1 MGKDRDFTIFY
12 RDGWAMLKAAAPS
25 MRTRPLYPDDIL
37 NYMKLLGIAP
47 LRSRIIEEMLEHS
60 DGSSV
65 RLTPWPDGERLSAR
79 VEVLIQEEAM
89 EVSVLVHPPKP
100 GGEPVTME
108 LLQNALKEQGVVYGI
123 ETPNL
128 ENIVKNGLYGQSIHA
143 AAGFPSV
150 AGLPAR
156 VRYHFVTEKKPYKE
170 LRYGRIDLKDLRFIQ
185 NKEKGDLLAELQPA
199 VAARDGC
206 NVHGEQIAA
215 ESAGPDEAIL
225 CGDNVELREGK
236 VYALIDGNACLK
248 QGRVSMEALVVL
260 KNVDYST
267 GHIDF
272 DGSVVIKGAM
282 ADGFSLKA
290 SGDVEIENC
299 VGRASI
305 EAGRSLLLKSGV
317 NGDNEASLSCRGDF
331 RARYIE
337 GATLVCHGDVMVQES
352 IMHSNLSVWGNLL
365 LSGGRAE
372 LTGGSLMVWGSVW
385 CRKLGGLYETP
396 TSVILGI
403 SPDLLQEYSKLLINL
418 EKKRKQL
425 DEADRLIKSLHTHG
439 KNTIEAEEAARKLSE
454 ELGLLQ
460 QKNHKMRRETLPR
473 EQSFLVAED
482 IIYGGVRISF
492 AFIDHSLGSSGGR
505 KLILRCFQGKVIEK
519 GFNPAE
525 APELLEEAMSL
536 VNSDR

>member
-1 MGKDRDFTIFY
+1 MGKDRNFTIFY
-12 RDGWAMLKAAAPS
+12 RNGWAMLQATAPS
-25 MRTRPLYPDDIL
+25 MRSKPLYPDEIL
-37 NYMKLLGIAP
+37 NYMKLLGMDP
-47 LRSRIIEEMLEHS
+47 VRSRVIEELLEQS
-60 DGSSV
+60 DGSAV

-79 VEVLIQEEAM
+79 VEILIQEGAM
-89 EVSVLVHPPKP
+89 EVSIQVHPPKP
-100 GGEPVTME
+100 GGEPVSLK
-108 LLQNALKEQGVVYGI
+108 LLQEALKQQGVVYGI
-123 ETPNL
+123 EKENL
-128 ENIVKNGLYGQSIHA
+128 EQIVQKGLYGQSVLA
-143 AAGFPSV
+143 ASGTPSV
-150 AGLPAR
+150 PGQPAR
-156 VRYHFVTEKKPYKE
+156 IRYHFVTEKKPFRE
-170 LRYGRIDLKDLRFIQ
+170 LRYGRMDLKELRFIQ
-185 NKEKGDLLAELQPA
+185 NKKKGDVLAELLPSVPPQ
-199 VAARDGC
+199 DGF
-206 NVHGEQIAA
+206 NVLGERLEA
-215 ESAGPDEAIL
+215 ESPGADESLL
-225 CGDNVELREGK
+225 CGENVELREGK

-272 DGSVVIKGAM
+272 DGSVIVKGAM

-305 EAGRSLLLKSGV
+305 EAGRNLLLKSGV
-317 NGDNEASLSCRGDF
+317 NGDSEAVLSCQGDF

-337 GATLVCHGDVMVQES
+337 GASLVCHGDVMVQES

-372 LTGGSLMVWGSVW
+372 LTGGSLLLWGSLW

-403 SPDLLQEYSKLLINL
+403 SPDIIQEYSKLLMNQ

-425 DEADRLIKSLHTHG
+425 DEADRLVKSLHSHG
-439 KNTIEAEEAARKLSE
+439 KNTAEAEETARKISE

-460 QKNHKMRRETLPR
+460 QKSHKMKRETLPR
-473 EQSFLVAED
+473 EQSLLVAED

-505 KLILRCFQGKVIEK
+505 RMILRCIQGKVIEK
-519 GFNPAE
+519 GFNPAD
-525 APELLEEAMSL
+525 AGDLLELCMSP
-536 VNSDR
+536 VSS